1 MYLFYPKLAGT
12 NKIPILKHRHISWL
26 KLLFEKKKK
35 LIEAYTSLKMIILT
49 IQMYVIIKTLI
60 TQLLFI
66 VRTLKLKKGLFFEF
80 NAPTI
85 RKDEFSIL

>member
-35 LIEAYTSLKMIILT
+35 TDRGLYFTKNDDFDISNVRDNKNSYYTTTFYSQDTEIE
-49 IQMYVIIKTLI
+49 
-60 TQLLFI
+60 
-66 VRTLKLKKGLFFEF
+66 KGPIF
-80 NAPTI
+80 
-85 RKDEFSIL
+85 RG